1 MNKVTFPLKPQMRG
15 QNVADLQ
22 DALRL
27 LLERGVIFADE
38 QDARREL
45 SALLE
50 RERGQATYGPAT
62 TKLVGRFQEERRL
75 QSTGGVDEATAQAIN
90 ILLKEWGL
98 LDDEPAA
105 DTAYTLVCRVVDD
118 QGEPLAGVRV
128 EAFDQDPKT
137 AHDRLGAPAISDA
150 NGMVRFEFK
159 RSDFSEHPGEL
170 GPDVYFRVER
180 VGDALDYSLP
190 DIRNDKGVIRKF
202 EPRQDP
208 ITIRLEL
215 RGEAGHRV
223 SGRVVSGEVRRED
236 GVPMRGVR
244 VRAAH
249 DIDGRVVR
257 LGEDVTD
264 GEGRYTVRYDVLP
277 EFPRIDLR
285 VSAVG
290 ENGKSLASS
299 EVVRGAK
306 KLEVVD
312 IEVPMVA
319 PSSAQRLDGRVI
331 FEHGLPAE
339 KLKLRLYRRD
349 FGGNATKLGE
359 TTTVTDGRY
368 AFAYDPGGKACSL
381 EVRAVDGA
389 GNEILLSKPVNDL
402 AGEARTKLN
411 LAAPAALQPL
421 EPEYKRLTDDVT
433 PLVGDL
439 KKLAAV
445 KEDAERQDL
454 TVLNRATGWDARLLA
469 CAATAQR
476 LSADGDVGVSGEAL
490 YGLLRAGLPSDK
502 LLLAHVAPEVAER
515 ALKTVR
521 DAGIV
526 ALDDGAVAQF
536 KQQFTTFANK
546 VRLSVAVPGSQ
557 STYAEMLKASGLNDQ
572 DQAKFATA
580 YLTHRGTPSDLW
592 ESARQAGL
600 DDVKVRK
607 LQLQGKVSFLTG
619 GSEKLTARIQQAL
632 DKSDPAQ
639 LAEKDFDRSGPWVD
653 EIHAV
658 AGIPANR
665 RDNLTDGDKKQ
676 LEALIPTAFA
686 ASTVEARR
694 DLWAEDMARKVRM
707 SYPTQVVA
715 RSIERDGTDS
725 FKLGAAR
732 DKTVQLLKN
741 ATSQGFRLGQTPAAS
756 FFKTH
761 AGVRAGLTDAEFTTV
776 EKHVMALQRV
786 YQITPNNEAMP
797 VLWAL
802 GMTSAYD
809 VMAYA
814 ESEFMGLYASKYLE
828 LYKVAPTQAESRLV
842 YRKATQ
848 VSSVTYNLFSI
859 AKKLDSDLPV
869 FGMSAPTQVRESAKN
884 ELIKHFPTMES
895 LFGSMDFCE
904 CEHCRSV
911 LSPAAYLVDLLQFVD
926 AEPEVWGNFL
936 ARWKDNHNGQ
946 DYTAKYK
953 KPYDALIERRPDLP
967 YIPLTCE
974 NTNTALPYIDLVN
987 EILEYY
993 VAHDKLEAAA
1003 AHDTGD
1009 ATTPELLAEP
1019 QNIIREAYDKVR
1031 EARYPLTLPFD
1042 LWIETVRAFC
1052 DYFETPLW
1060 RVLEVLRASDD
1071 LFVPA
1076 QSYDRAAIFLESL
1089 RLSAT
1094 EIDLFTSADPVAK
1107 WYELYGFKNAAEA
1120 TTAATDAVTKQRV
1133 DLNSAKALSRRLG
1146 VTYKELVELVQTAFV
1161 NPKLDRL
1168 VVLYKLGVSISSVRF
1183 CRDAQNKALYDQNQD
1198 LLDPAMPLGQ
1208 RRPKER
1214 AVLTAAGQARFDA
1227 LSQDDWQTINEIE
1240 AFEGRL
1246 DEFGAKFGLT
1256 RAQTSAELQGIPFDQ
1271 VLVLADPDAGCD
1283 FDATILRYAGGQ
1295 AADDIDF
1302 LKLNLFV
1309 RLWRKLGWTIEETD
1323 RALCAFVPANAPFEK
1338 ATLGKRPLLTALIY
1352 LAHLKALGDKL
1363 CVGKQGRVKL
1373 TTLWANIPTTGKNS
1387 LYEQLFLNRAILK
1400 VDDVFDH
1407 PLGQYL
1413 SAAWINAAAQKRQF
1427 EVQLQNVKAADKID
1441 PGPFAGEPKILI
1453 SYDAFAEVQ
1462 HLSVQGVLTD
1472 AEKAALVALSP
1483 NPKLP
1488 GLLDA
1493 AQTKGKEFLLIKGH
1507 LLALQG
1513 AFGLTAEDVRRI
1525 LEDTGKSLDTA
1536 ALSLDHVSLLYRYGL
1551 LAKGLKISVRELIAL
1566 RQLSG
1571 LDPFKTLH
1579 PDPLTKLE
1587 EDYAFSH
1594 TLHFVEVAEK
1604 VKDTTF
1610 KVEDLEYLLRHRFDE
1625 TGKYRPNREGTLA
1638 LLKTLSDGIR
1648 AIRSDNAVPVDP
1660 GAMGEDVLR
1669 QKLGLVLPPDVVER
1683 FLAMMN
1689 GTAEFT
1695 ATKSPVALANQLH
1708 VEGFSDESAFRELVY
1723 NGARQEQKLTYRGVL
1738 LDPAEKAA
1746 LLARLPKPV
1755 PPNPHVPSAVLSDL
1769 LHDVEKQARTFFEK
1783 HLQKQAANVQPVTG
1797 FLDAADFPLLFAPV
1811 PAGLTEAQQQ
1821 DRLRQQRTRIAN
1833 AFLPFLQ
1840 ERLIRQFV
1848 VQALTAYTAADPVLA
1863 ESLLTDV
1870 RLLGLVPSGGGAT
1883 QSLLTALSAS
1893 SDRGLSVDFFASTDG
1908 TGAALGSL
1916 VFPDADTGLK
1926 DKNNNLI
1933 RPVAARS
1940 ATFDGYLEVR
1950 AAGAYRFFVVLD
1962 KRNAAVDVRFEHLP
1976 GGLLWSGVAA
1986 ADGAVLGDKPNEYI
2000 ELKPGLPYRFTVK
2013 LRNLGGGDA
2022 RILVQGEAIPK
2033 DSLSQLA
2040 LYPISALSGAERAVS
2055 LLTKGLALA
2064 QGFGLNERELR
2075 YLLTHAGDFGN
2086 LDLKKLP
2093 TMVRDDSPAGVTA
2106 LFGQFL
2112 RLLEYVRVRSAIA
2125 EGTDDLIGVFETNR
2139 TGDIDKVYSAIAK
2152 LTRRDDATVKA
2163 AARALVSVPAFAS
2176 DAPLRRLWDA
2186 LEVIERFGVP
2196 VASVAGWT
2204 RIVGAGASAEQRFAV
2219 ARDLK
2224 EAIKAR
2230 FEPEAWQRLAQPIFD
2245 KLRQRQRDALVNH
2258 VMHQRGF
2265 ARVEQLYEY
2274 FLIDPGME
2282 PVVQTSRI
2290 RLAIG
2295 TVQLFIQRCLL
2306 NLETHVP
2313 PAALINAKQWEWIKR
2328 YRVWEANRKIFLFP
2342 ENWLEPEFRDDKTHL
2357 FTELEGS
2364 LLQGDV
2370 SNDLVE
2376 DAFLTYLIKLEELAR
2391 LDIVAMHLEDK
2402 ADPAQNTLHVI
2413 GRTYGEPHKYFYR
2426 RYAHQMWTPWE
2437 PVTADIEGD
2446 HLAPVVWRD
2455 RLYLFWVTFLEKP
2468 KQTGGQARKIKPGK
2482 SVKVA
2487 AAESEL
2493 EAHLHWSEYLQGE
2506 WTTRESGGLTPP
2518 DSQKL
2523 KAISVDPRKVFI
2535 HVSKEP
2541 YQNGEER
2548 GVYVHLGWPFNQA
2561 FCLAGRNSI
2570 PEKAK
2575 FSGAPANP
2583 YSASTVNA
2591 TQYTGSGRFKVTFN
2605 SKITTGQSGSSP
2617 SPETPSILDQ
2627 DGGSY
2632 TILPCDNNI
2641 TLGPPDVASIAASD
2655 PAAVKAAIESG
2666 LAEIAS
2672 LMKPLFYQDN
2682 RHTLF
2687 VEPNFTERTIE
2698 EWQEWV
2704 TRTPQPEPSW
2714 IGPDWWKE
2722 IPVKPEV
2729 PWKWPLPTPGD
2740 PPWFDPIDP
2749 VSLVK
2754 VQPGQDWLVNPAT
2767 ALLFDGELVGPGG
2780 RLDVTILPANG
2791 VGAAVAVGGSTVDI
2805 HPGSS
2810 IGSGATSVVLGSGTV
2825 EKAGLKRVQGG
2836 LNVIG
2841 GAGLNSTLAHNV
2853 DALARSGF
2861 AANTMGLGASPI
2873 GR

>member
-1 MNKVTFPLKPQMRG
+1 MNNVTFPLKPQMKG
-15 QNVADLQ
+15 PEVANLQ
-22 DALRL
+22 DALQQL
-27 LLERGVIFADE
+27 LVRSAVLRDNEG
-38 QDARREL
+38 ARREL
-45 SALLE
+45 ANALKGE
-50 RERGQATYGPAT
+50 REAQTFGDATR
-62 TKLVGRFQEERRL
+62 KLVGVFQKERRIAGD
-75 QSTGGVDEATAQAIN
+75 GGVVDSATAAALN
-90 ILLKEWGL
+90 GLLQEWGL
-98 LDDEPAA
+98 LDPSKES
-105 DTAYTLVCRVVDD
+105 TN
-118 QGEPLAGVRV
+118 Q
-128 EAFDQDPKT
+128 
-137 AHDRLGAPAISDA
+137 
-150 NGMVRFEFK
+150 
-159 RSDFSEHPGEL
+159 
-170 GPDVYFRVER
+170 
-180 VGDALDYSLP
+180 
-190 DIRNDKGVIRKF
+190 
-202 EPRQDP
+202 
-208 ITIRLEL
+208 
-215 RGEAGHRV
+215 
-223 SGRVVSGEVRRED
+223 VVSGEVRRED
-236 GVPMRGVR
+236 GMPVRAVR

-249 DIDGRVVR
+249 DMDGHSVR
-257 LGEDVTD
+257 LGEDTTD
-264 GEGRYTVRYDVLP
+264 NDGRYTIRYDLLP
-277 EFPRIDLR
+277 ELRRIDLR
-285 VSAVG
+285 VAAVG
-290 ENGKSLASS
+290 EDGRILASS
-299 EVVRGAK
+299 DVVRGAK
-306 KLEVVD
+306 PLEVID
-312 IEVPMVA
+312 LEVPIT
-319 PSSAQRLDGRVI
+319 STTSAQRIEGRVVL
-331 FEHGLPAE
+331 EHGLPAE
-339 KLKLRLYRRD
+339 KLTLRLYRRD
-349 FGGNATKLGE
+349 FGGNATKLDE
-359 TTTVTDGRY
+359 TTTVAGGRY
-368 AFAYDPGGKACSL
+368 SFSYDSVGKALSL

-389 GNEILLSKPVNDL
+389 GKEIPLSKSVNDL
-402 AGEARTKLN
+402 PGEARAALN

-421 EPEYKRLTDDVT
+421 AAEYKRLTDDVM

-439 KKLAAV
+439 KKLAVA
-445 KEDAERQDL
+445 KENADQQDL
-454 TVLNRATGWDARLLA
+454 TVLNRASGWDARLLA
-469 CAATAQR
+469 CASTAQR
-476 LSADGDVGVSGEAL
+476 LSADGDVGLSGEAL

-502 LLLAHVAPEVAER
+502 LLLAHVAPDVAER

-526 ALDDGAVAQF
+526 ALDDQAVKQF
-536 KQQFTTFANK
+536 KQQFATFANK
-546 VRLSVAVPGSQ
+546 VRLSVAVPGSR

-572 DQAKFATA
+572 EQAKFATA
-580 YLTHRGTPSDLW
+580 YLGHRGAPADLW
-592 ESARQAGL
+592 DSARKAGL
-600 DDVKVRK
+600 DDVQVGK

-619 GSEKLTARIQQAL
+619 SSEKLTARIQQAL
-632 DKSDPAQ
+632 DKSSPAQ
-639 LAEKDFDRSGPWVD
+639 LAEKDFDRADSWVD
-653 EIHAV
+653 EIHAA

-665 RDNLTDGDKKQ
+665 RNNLTDADKKQ
-676 LEALIPTAFA
+676 LEALIPTAFGGA
-686 ASTVEARR
+686 TVEARR
-694 DLWAEDMARKVRM
+694 DLWAANMARKVRL

-715 RSIERDGTDS
+715 RSIERDVTDA
-725 FKLGAAR
+725 FKFGAAR

-741 ATSQGFRLGQTPAAS
+741 AASQGFRLGQTPAAP

-761 AGVRAGLTDAEFTTV
+761 FGARAGLTDAEFTTV
-776 EKHVMALQRV
+776 EKHVTALQRV
-786 YQITPNNEAMP
+786 YQITPSNEAMP

-814 ESEFMGLYASKYLE
+814 ESEFVELYAAKYLE
-828 LYKVAPTQAESRLV
+828 LYMVAPTQAESRLV

-859 AKKLDSDLPV
+859 AKKLDTELPV
-869 FGMSAPTQVRESAKN
+869 FGMSAPTLVRESAKN

-936 ARWKDNHNGQ
+936 ARWKDNHGGQ

-1031 EARYPLTLPFD
+1031 DARYPLTLPFD

-1052 DYFETPLW
+1052 DYFEAPLW
-1060 RVLEVLRASDD
+1060 RVLEALRASDD

-1076 QSYDRAAIFLESL
+1076 QVYDRAAIFLESL
-1089 RLSAT
+1089 RLSPT
-1094 EIDLFTSADPVAK
+1094 EIDLFTNPDPLAK

-1120 TTAATDAVTKQRV
+1120 TTEATDPDTKLRV

-1146 VTYKELVELVQTAFV
+1146 VTYKQLVELVETAFV
-1161 NPKLDRL
+1161 NPKLDQL

-1183 CRDAQNKALYDQNQD
+1183 CRNAQNKALYDQNQD
-1198 LLDPAMPLGQ
+1198 LLDPGLPLGQ
-1208 RRPKER
+1208 RLPKER
-1214 AVLTAAGQARFDA
+1214 AALSAADQTRFDA
-1227 LSQDDWQTINEIE
+1227 LSTDDWQTINEIE

-1246 DEFGAKFGLT
+1246 DEFSKRFGLPF
-1256 RAQTSAELQGIPFDQ
+1256 AQINVELQGIPFDLI
-1271 VLVLADPDAGCD
+1271 LVLADPDAGCD
-1283 FDATILRYAGGQ
+1283 FDSTILRYAGGQ
-1295 AADDIDF
+1295 AADDIAF

-1323 RALCAFVPANAPFEK
+1323 RALRAFVPANAPFEK
-1338 ATLGKRPLLTALIY
+1338 ATLGKRPLLTALLY
-1352 LAHLKALGDKL
+1352 LAHLKALDDKIP
-1363 CVGKQGRVKL
+1363 VGKQSPVKL
-1373 TTLWANIPTTGKNS
+1373 STLWANIPTTGKKS
-1387 LYEQLFLNRAILK
+1387 LYEQLFLNRAVLK
-1400 VDDVFDH
+1400 TDGVFEH

-1413 SAAWINAAAQKRQF
+1413 SAAWIAAAAQKRKF
-1427 EVQLQNVKAADKID
+1427 EVQLENVKAADKID
-1441 PGPFAGEPKILI
+1441 PAPFAGEPRIEI
-1453 SYDAFAEVQ
+1453 SYDALEEVQ
-1462 HLSVQGVLTD
+1462 RLSFQGVLTD

-1483 NPKLP
+1483 NPNLP
-1488 GLLDA
+1488 GLLAA
-1493 AQTKGKEFLLIKGH
+1493 AQTKGKEFSLIKGH

-1513 AFGLTAEDVRRI
+1513 ALGLTAEDVRRI
-1525 LEDTGKSLDTA
+1525 LEDAGRSLDTA
-1536 ALSLDHVSLLYRYGL
+1536 ALSLDLVSLLYRYGL
-1551 LAKGLKISVRELIAL
+1551 LAKGLKLSVRELIAL

-1587 EDYAFSH
+1587 EDYPFSH
-1594 TLHFVEVAEK
+1594 TLRFVEVAEK
-1604 VKDTTF
+1604 VKDTVF

-1625 TGKYRPNREGTLA
+1625 TGKYRPNREGTFG

-1648 AIRSDNAVPVDP
+1648 AIRSDNAIPVDP

-1695 ATKSPVALANQLH
+1695 ATKSPVALANKLT
-1708 VEGFSDESAFRELVY
+1708 VEGFSDEPAFREVVY

-1738 LDPAEKAA
+1738 LDPVEKAA
-1746 LLARLPKPV
+1746 LLARVPKPV

-1769 LHDVEKQARTFFEK
+1769 LDDVEKQARAFFEK
-1783 HLQKQAANVQPVTG
+1783 HLQKQAANVQPATG
-1797 FLDAADFPLLFAPV
+1797 FLAAADFPLLFAP
-1811 PAGLTEAQQQ
+1811 PAAGLTEAQQQ
-1821 DRLRQQRTRIAN
+1821 DRLRQQRTRLAN

-1848 VQALTAYTAADPVLA
+1848 VQTLTAYTAADPVLA

-1916 VFPDADTGLK
+1916 VFSDADTGLK

-1940 ATFDGYLEVR
+1940 ATFDGYLEVP
-1950 AAGAYRFFVVLD
+1950 AAGAYRFFVALD
-1962 KRNAAVDVRFEHLP
+1962 KQNATVEVRFEHLP
-1976 GGLLWSGVAA
+1976 GGLFWSGVAA
-1986 ADGAVLGDKPNEYI
+1986 ADGAVLGDKPNEYV
-2000 ELKPGLPYRFTVK
+2000 ELKPGIPYRFTVK
-2013 LRNLGGGDA
+2013 LRNLGAGDA
-2022 RILVQGEAIPK
+2022 RILVQGETRPK
-2033 DSLSQLA
+2033 DSLSQLT
-2040 LYPISALSGAERAVS
+2040 LYPITALSGAERAVIS
-2055 LLTKGLALA
+2055 LTKSLAIA
-2064 QGFGLNERELR
+2064 QGLGLNERELR

-2093 TMVRDDSPAGVTA
+2093 TGIGDDSPMGATV
-2106 LFGQFL
+2106 LFGQLL
-2112 RLLEYVRVRSAIA
+2112 RLLEYVRVRSALA
-2125 EGTDDLIGVFETNR
+2125 GGTDDLIDVFETNQA
-2139 TGDIDKVYSAIAK
+2139 GDIDKVYSAIAK
-2152 LTRRDDATVKA
+2152 LARRDDATVKA
-2163 AARALVSVPAFAS
+2163 AARVLVSAPAFAS

-2186 LEVIERFGVP
+2186 LAVIERFGVP

-2204 RIVGAGASAEQRFAV
+2204 RIVGAGATPEQRYAV

-2265 ARVEQLYEY
+2265 ARMEQLYEY

-2295 TVQLFIQRCLL
+2295 SVQLFIQRCLL
-2306 NLETHVP
+2306 NLEANVP
-2313 PAALINAKQWEWIKR
+2313 PAALISANQWEWMKR

-2357 FTELEGS
+2357 FTELEGA

-2376 DAFLTYLIKLEELAR
+2376 DAFLTYLRKLEELAR
-2391 LDIVAMHLEDK
+2391 LDIVAMHIEDN

-2413 GRTYGEPHKYFYR
+2413 GRTHGEPHKYFYR

-2437 PVTADIEGD
+2437 PVTAEIEGD

-2468 KQTGGQARKIKPGK
+2468 KQTGGRARNITPGD
-2482 SVKVA
+2482 SVSVA

-2493 EAHLHWSEYLQGE
+2493 EAHLHWSEYIQGE
-2506 WTTRESGGLTPP
+2506 WTGRESSALTPVG
-2518 DSQKL
+2518 DQVLSTDKTF
-2523 KAISVDPRKVFI
+2523 KVDLGFLGTFEIPILPRMVAI

-2541 YQNGEER
+2541 YDKETGEER
-2548 GVYVHLGWPFNQA
+2548 GVYIHLGWPFAQS
-2561 FCLAGRNSI
+2561 FYLAGRNSI
-2570 PEKAK
+2570 PEKAT
-2575 FSGAPANP
+2575 FSSAPANP
-2583 YSASTVNA
+2583 YNASTVNA
-2591 TQYTGSGRFKVTFN
+2591 TQYAGSGRFKVTFN
-2605 SKITTGQSGSSP
+2605 SRITTGQSGSTP
-2617 SPETPSILDQ
+2617 SPETPSLLDQ
-2627 DGGSY
+2627 NGGSY
-2632 TILPCDNNI
+2632 TILPCNNDI

-2655 PAAVKAAIESG
+2655 PVAVKAAIESG

-2687 VEPNFTERTIE
+2687 IEPNVTERTIE

-2704 TRTPQPEPSW
+2704 TRTPQPEPGW
-2714 IGPDWWKE
+2714 IDPDWWKE
-2722 IPVKPEV
+2722 IPIQPEI
-2729 PWKWPLPTPGD
+2729 PWKWPRRDPGD

-2749 VSLVK
+2749 ASLVK
-2754 VQPGQDWLVNPAT
+2754 VKPGEDWLLNPAT
-2767 ALLFDGELVGPGG
+2767 GLLFDGELVGPGG
-2780 RLDVTILPANG
+2780 RLDATILPTAD
-2791 VGAAVAVGGSTVDI
+2791 VGAAVALGGSTVDV

-2810 IGSGATSVVLGSGTV
+2810 IGSGATSVLLGTGGV
-2825 EKAGLKRVQGG
+2825 ERAGLKRVQGG

-2841 GAGLNSTLAHNV
+2841 GAGLNSTLVQNI

-2861 AANTMGLGASPI
+2861 AANAMGPSAGPLG
-2873 GR
+2873 R

>member
-1 MNKVTFPLKPQMRG
+1 MTNIIFPLKPQMRG
-15 QNVADLQ
+15 PEVADLQ
-22 DALRL
+22 DALRQ
-27 LLERGVIFADE
+27 LLERSAILGDDE
-38 QDARREL
+38 GARREL
-45 SALLE
+45 AAALKRE
-50 RERGQATYGPAT
+50 REGETFGDATR
-62 TKLVGRFQEERRL
+62 KLVGIFQKARRIEV
-75 QSTGGVDEATAQAIN
+75 SGAIDAATADALN
-90 ILLKEWGL
+90 ALLREWGL
-98 LDDEPAA
+98 LDQP
-105 DTAYTLVCRVVDD
+105 
-118 QGEPLAGVRV
+118 
-128 EAFDQDPKT
+128 
-137 AHDRLGAPAISDA
+137 
-150 NGMVRFEFK
+150 NGRTT
-159 RSDFSEHPGEL
+159 
-170 GPDVYFRVER
+170 
-180 VGDALDYSLP
+180 
-190 DIRNDKGVIRKF
+190 
-202 EPRQDP
+202 Q
-208 ITIRLEL
+208 
-215 RGEAGHRV
+215 
-223 SGRVVSGEVRRED
+223 VVSGEVRRED
-236 GVPMRGVR
+236 GVPMRAVR
-244 VRAAH
+244 VRAFH
-249 DIDGRVVR
+249 GIDVGAVR
-257 LGEDVTD
+257 LGEDATD
-264 GEGRYTVRYDVLP
+264 GEGRYTIRYDVLP
-277 EFPRIDLR
+277 ELRRIDLH
-285 VSAVG
+285 VSVIG
-290 ENGKSLASS
+290 EAGKVLASS
-299 EVVRGAK
+299 NVVRGAK
-306 KLEVVD
+306 PFEVID
-312 IEVPMVA
+312 LKVPIAA
-319 PSSAQRLDGRVI
+319 PPATQRLEGRVV

-339 KLKLRLYRRD
+339 KLTLRLYRRD
-349 FGGNATKLGE
+349 FGGNATKLSE
-359 TTTVTDGRY
+359 TITVAGGRY
-368 AFAYDPGGKACSL
+368 AFAYESGGKALSL
-381 EVRAVDGA
+381 EVHAVDGA
-389 GNEILLSKPVNDL
+389 GKETPLSKPVNDL
-402 AGEARTKLN
+402 PGDVRPALN
-411 LAAPAALQPL
+411 LVAPAALQPL
-421 EPEYKRLTDDVT
+421 APEYKRLTDDVS
-433 PLVGDL
+433 PLVGEL
-439 KKLAAV
+439 KKLADA
-445 KEDAERQDL
+445 KENAERQDL

-476 LSADGDVGVSGEAL
+476 LGSDGDVGLSGEAL

-502 LLLAHVAPEVAER
+502 LLLAHVAPDVAER

-526 ALDDGAVAQF
+526 SLDDQAVTLF
-536 KQQFTTFANK
+536 KQQFTNFANK
-546 VRLSVAVPGSQ
+546 VRLSVAVPGSK
-557 STYAEMLKASGLNDQ
+557 STYAEMLKASGLNDP

-580 YLTHRGTPSDLW
+580 YLDHRGSPADLW
-592 ESARQAGL
+592 DSARKAGL
-600 DDVKVRK
+600 DDVQVSK

-619 GSEKLTARIQQAL
+619 GSEKLTARIQPAL

-639 LAEKDFDRSGPWVD
+639 LAEKDFDRAGSWVD
-653 EIHAV
+653 EIHAA

-665 RDNLTDGDKKQ
+665 RDNLTDADKKQ
-676 LEALIPTAFA
+676 LEALIPPAFGGA
-686 ASTVEARR
+686 TVEARR
-694 DLWAEDMARKVRM
+694 NLWAEDMARKVRL

-715 RSIERDGTDS
+715 RSIERDGTDP
-725 FKLGAAR
+725 FRLGAAR

-741 ATSQGFRLGQTPAAS
+741 AASQGFRLGQTPATS
-756 FFKTH
+756 FLKTH
-761 AGVRAGLTDAEFTTV
+761 AGARAGLTDAEFTTV
-776 EKHVMALQRV
+776 EKQVTALQRV

-814 ESEFMGLYASKYLE
+814 ESEFMALYAAKYLE
-828 LYKVAPTQAESRLV
+828 LYKVAPTQADSRLV

-859 AKKLDSDLPV
+859 AKKLDSELPV

-936 ARWKDNHNGQ
+936 ARWKDNHGGQ

-953 KPYDALIERRPDLP
+953 KPYDVLIERRPDLP

-1031 EARYPLTLPFD
+1031 DARYPLTLPFD
-1042 LWIETVRAFC
+1042 LWVETVRAFC
-1052 DYFETPLW
+1052 DYFEAPLW
-1060 RVLEVLRASDD
+1060 RVLEALRASDD

-1076 QSYDRAAIFLESL
+1076 QVYDRAAIFLESL
-1089 RLSAT
+1089 RLSPT
-1094 EIDLFTSADPVAK
+1094 EIDLFTNPDPLAK
-1107 WYELYGFKNAAEA
+1107 WYELYGYKNAAEA
-1120 TTAATDAVTKQRV
+1120 MTEATDAITKQRV
-1133 DLNSAKALSRRLG
+1133 DLNSAKALSRKLG
-1146 VTYKELVELVQTAFV
+1146 VTYKQLVELVQMAFV
-1161 NPKLDRL
+1161 NPKLDQL

-1183 CRDAQNKALYDQNQD
+1183 CRDAQNKALYDQSQD
-1198 LLDPAMPLGQ
+1198 LLDPALPLGQ
-1208 RRPKER
+1208 RIPKER
-1214 AVLTAAGQARFDA
+1214 GALPAADQARFDA

-1246 DEFGAKFGLT
+1246 DEFSKKFGLPL
-1256 RAQTSAELQGIPFDQ
+1256 AQINAELQGIPFDQ

-1283 FDATILRYAGGQ
+1283 FDSTILRYADGQ
-1295 AADDIDF
+1295 AADDIVF

-1309 RLWRKLGWTIEETD
+1309 RLWRKLEWTIEETD
-1323 RALCAFVPANAPFEK
+1323 RALRAFVPANAPFEK

-1352 LAHLKALGDKL
+1352 LAHLKELDDQIR
-1363 CVGKQGRVKL
+1363 VGKQSRVKL
-1373 TTLWANIPTTGKNS
+1373 TTLWANLPTTGKKS
-1387 LYEQLFLNRAILK
+1387 LYEQLFLNRAVLK
-1400 VDDVFDH
+1400 TDDVFNH

-1413 SAAWINAAAQKRQF
+1413 SAAWIAAAAQKRWF
-1427 EVQLQNVKAADKID
+1427 EVQLENVKAADKID
-1441 PGPFAGEPKILI
+1441 PAPFAGELRIKIA
-1453 SYDAFAEVQ
+1453 YDGLEEIQ
-1462 HLSVQGVLTD
+1462 RLSFQGVLTD

-1483 NPKLP
+1483 NPNLP

-1493 AQTKGKEFLLIKGH
+1493 VQGKGKEFSLVKGH

-1513 AFGLTAEDVRRI
+1513 ALGLTADDVRRI
-1525 LEDTGKSLDTA
+1525 LEDAGKLLDTA
-1536 ALSLDHVSLLYRYGL
+1536 VLSLDHVSLLHRYGL
-1551 LAKGLKISVRELIAL
+1551 LAKGLKLSVRELISL
-1566 RQLSG
+1566 KQLSG

-1587 EDYAFSH
+1587 EDHPFSQ
-1594 TLHFVEVAEK
+1594 TLRFVEVAEK
-1604 VKDTTF
+1604 VKDTAF

-1648 AIRSDNAVPVDP
+1648 AIRSDNAIPVDP

-1695 ATKSPVALANQLH
+1695 ATKSPVALANQLK
-1708 VEGFSDESAFRELVY
+1708 VEEFSDESAFREIVY
-1723 NGARQEQKLTYRGVL
+1723 SGARQEQKLTYRGVL

-1755 PPNPHVPSAVLSDL
+1755 PPNLHVPSAVLSDL
-1769 LHDVEKQARTFFEK
+1769 LDDVEKQARAFFEK
-1783 HLQKQAANVQPVTG
+1783 HLQKQTANVQPATG
-1797 FLDAADFPLLFAPV
+1797 FLDAADFPLLFTPA

-1821 DRLRQQRTRIAN
+1821 DRLRQQRTRLAN

-1848 VQALTAYTAADPVLA
+1848 LQTLTAYTAADPVLA

-1908 TGAALGSL
+1908 TGASLGSL

-1933 RPVAARS
+1933 RPVEARS
-1940 ATFDGYLEVR
+1940 ATFDGYLEVP
-1950 AAGAYRFFVVLD
+1950 AAGAYRFFVALD
-1962 KRNAAVDVRFEHLP
+1962 KQNAAVEVRFEHLP
-1976 GGLLWSGVAA
+1976 GGLFWSGAA
-1986 ADGAVLGDKPNEYI
+1986 AVDGAVLGDKPKEYI
-2000 ELKPGLPYRFTVK
+2000 ELKPGFPYRFTVK
-2013 LRNLGGGDA
+2013 LRNLGAGDA
-2022 RILVQGEAIPK
+2022 RILVQGEVSPK

-2040 LYPISALSGAERAVS
+2040 LYPITSLNSAERAAS
-2055 LLTKGLALA
+2055 LLTKGMALA

-2075 YLLTHAGDFGN
+2075 YLLTHAGDFGD

-2093 TMVRDDSPAGVTA
+2093 TVVGDDSPAGATA

-2112 RLLEYVRVRSAIA
+2112 RLLEYVRIRAA
-2125 EGTDDLIGVFETNR
+2125 FAGGTDDLIGVFETNQ

-2152 LTRRDDATVKA
+2152 LARRDDATVKA
-2163 AARALVSVPAFAS
+2163 AARALVSAPAFAS
-2176 DAPLRRLWDA
+2176 DAPLRLLWDA
-2186 LEVIERFGVP
+2186 LEVVERFGVP

-2204 RIVGAGASAEQRFAV
+2204 RIVGAGATQEQRFAV

-2224 EAIKAR
+2224 EASKAR

-2258 VMHQRGF
+2258 VMQQRGF
-2265 ARVEQLYEY
+2265 ARLEQLYEY

-2295 TVQLFIQRCLL
+2295 SVQLFIQRCLL
-2306 NLETHVP
+2306 NLEVDVP
-2313 PAALINAKQWEWIKR
+2313 PAALINAKQWEWMKR

-2357 FTELEGS
+2357 FIELEGA

-2370 SNDLVE
+2370 SSDLVE
-2376 DAFLTYLIKLEELAR
+2376 DAFLTYLRKLEGLAR

-2413 GRTYGEPHKYFYR
+2413 GRTHGEPHKYFYR

-2437 PVTADIEGD
+2437 PVTAEIEGD

-2455 RLYLFWVTFLEKP
+2455 RLYLFWVTFIEKP
-2468 KQTGGQARKIKPGK
+2468 KQTGGEARTIEPGK
-2482 SVKVA
+2482 SVSVA
-2487 AAESEL
+2487 AAESEF
-2493 EAHLHWSEYLQGE
+2493 EAHLHWSEYIRGE
-2506 WTTRESGGLTPP
+2506 WTDRESSALDPGSDQVLRA
-2518 DSQKL
+2518 DSRL
-2523 KAISVDPRKVFI
+2523 KVELGFLGTFSIPIVPRMVGI

-2541 YQNGEER
+2541 YENGEER
-2548 GVYVHLGWPFNQA
+2548 GVYIHLGAPFNQS
-2561 FCLAGRNSI
+2561 FYLAGRNSI
-2570 PEKAK
+2570 PEKAA

-2583 YSASTVNA
+2583 YSANRVNA
-2591 TQYTGSGRFKVTFN
+2591 TQYAGSGRFKVTFN
-2605 SKITTGQSGSSP
+2605 GRITTGQSGSTP
-2617 SPETPSILDQ
+2617 TPETPDILDQ
-2627 DGGSY
+2627 NGGSY
-2632 TILPCDNNI
+2632 TILPCNNNI
-2641 TLGPPDVASIAASD
+2641 TLGAPVASIVASD

-2687 VEPNFTERTIE
+2687 IEPNVTERTIE

-2704 TRTPQPEPSW
+2704 TRTPQPEPGW
-2714 IGPDWWKE
+2714 IDSDWWKE
-2722 IPVKPEV
+2722 IPIKPEI

-2740 PPWFDPIDP
+2740 PPWLDHIDP
-2749 VSLVK
+2749 ASLVK
-2754 VQPGQDWLVNPAT
+2754 VKPGEDWLVNPAT
-2767 ALLFDGELVGPGG
+2767 GLLFDGELVGPGG
-2780 RLDVTILPANG
+2780 RLDATILSSDE
-2791 VGAAVAVGGSTVDI
+2791 VGAAVAVGGSTVDV
-2805 HPGSS
+2805 HPGSGL
-2810 IGSGATSVVLGSGTV
+2810 GSGATSIVIATGSV
-2825 EKAGLKRVQGG
+2825 EKVGLKRVQGG

-2841 GAGLNSTLAHNV
+2841 GAGLNSILAQNV

-2861 AANTMGLGASPI
+2861 AANIKGLSAGPI

>member
-1 MNKVTFPLKPQMRG
+1 MNNVTFPLKPQMKG
-15 QNVADLQ
+15 PEVADLQ
-22 DALRL
+22 EALRRL
-27 LLERGVIFADE
+27 LDRKELLPNDEGSRHELAIALQKERNTQSYG
-38 QDARREL
+38 DATR
-45 SALLE
+45 
-50 RERGQATYGPAT
+50 
-62 TKLVGRFQEERRL
+62 KLVGLFQRERQL
-75 QSTGGVDEATAQAIN
+75 AETSGAVDSQTAESLNSTLRD
-90 ILLKEWGL
+90 WG
-98 LDDEPAA
+98 DMVID
-105 DTAYTLVCRVVDD
+105 
-118 QGEPLAGVRV
+118 PLA
-128 EAFDQDPKT
+128 
-137 AHDRLGAPAISDA
+137 H
-150 NGMVRFEFK
+150 
-159 RSDFSEHPGEL
+159 
-170 GPDVYFRVER
+170 
-180 VGDALDYSLP
+180 
-190 DIRNDKGVIRKF
+190 
-202 EPRQDP
+202 
-208 ITIRLEL
+208 
-215 RGEAGHRV
+215 
-223 SGRVVSGEVRRED
+223 VVSGQVLRED
-236 GVPMRGVR
+236 GAAMPSVR
-244 VRAAH
+244 VRSYSGKDRAY
-249 DIDGRVVR
+249 I
-257 LGEDVTD
+257 LGDDVTD
-264 GEGRYTVRYDVLP
+264 SEGRYSIGFKYLSDPGIPDSRLDLSVVALGADDTV
-277 EFPRIDLR
+277 
-285 VSAVG
+285 
-290 ENGKSLASS
+290 LAASN
-299 EVVRGAK
+299 VIQGAK
-306 KLEVVD
+306 KLTTID
-312 IEVPMVA
+312 LKLPTTVPVA
-319 PSSAQRLDGRVI
+319 AQRLEGRVV

-339 KLKLRLYRRD
+339 SLTLRLYRRD
-349 FGGNATKLGE
+349 FGGSAVKVGQTATVAG
-359 TTTVTDGRY
+359 GRY
-368 AFAYDPGGKACSL
+368 AFAYDSGGKALSL
-381 EVRAVDGA
+381 EVRAVDGN
-389 GNEILLSKPVNDL
+389 GNEVPLSNPVNDL
-402 AGEARTKLN
+402 SGDARPALN

-421 EPEYKRLTDDVT
+421 APEYKRITDDVK

-439 KKLAAV
+439 KKLAVAQENA
-445 KEDAERQDL
+445 KQQDL

-476 LSADGDVGVSGEAL
+476 LRADADVGLPDEAL

-502 LLLAHVAPEVAER
+502 MLLAHVSPDVAER
-515 ALKTVR
+515 ALKTVHE
-521 DAGIV
+521 AGIV
-526 ALDDGAVAQF
+526 ALDDQAVAQF

-546 VRLSVAVPGSQ
+546 VRLSIAVPGSR

-580 YLTHRGTPSDLW
+580 YLSNRGSPADLW
-592 ESARQAGL
+592 QSARQAGL
-600 DDVKVRK
+600 DDVQVGK

-619 GSEKLTARIQQAL
+619 SSEKLTARIQQAL
-632 DKSDPAQ
+632 NKSDPAQ
-639 LAEKDFDRSGPWVD
+639 LAEKDFDRAGSWVD

-665 RDNLTDGDKKQ
+665 RDNLTDADKKQ
-676 LEALIPTAFA
+676 LEALIPLAFGGT
-686 ASTVEARR
+686 TVEARR
-694 DLWAEDMARKVRM
+694 NLWAEDMARKVRL

-715 RSIERDGTDS
+715 RSIERDAADS

-741 ATSQGFRLGQTPAAS
+741 AASQGFRLGQTPAAS

-761 AGVRAGLTDAEFTTV
+761 AGARAGLTDAEFTTV
-776 EKHVMALQRV
+776 EKHVTALQRV
-786 YQITPNNEAMP
+786 YQITPSNEAMP

-814 ESEFMGLYASKYLE
+814 ESEFMELYASKYLD

-859 AKKLDSDLPV
+859 AKKLDSELPV

-936 ARWKDNHNGQ
+936 ARWKDNHGGQ

-953 KPYDALIERRPDLP
+953 KPYDALIDRRPDLP

-993 VAHDKLEAAA
+993 VAHDKLEAAT

-1031 EARYPLTLPFD
+1031 DARYPLTLPFD

-1052 DYFETPLW
+1052 DYFEAPLS

-1076 QSYDRAAIFLESL
+1076 QVYARAAVFLESL
-1089 RLSAT
+1089 QLSPN
-1094 EIDLFTSADPVAK
+1094 EIDLFTNPDPLAK
-1107 WYELYGFKNAAEA
+1107 WYELYGFKNEADA
-1120 TTAATDAVTKQRV
+1120 TTAATDAVTKQRI

-1146 VTYKELVELVQTAFV
+1146 VTYKQLVELVQTSFV
-1161 NPKLDRL
+1161 NPKLDQL

-1198 LLDPAMPLGQ
+1198 LLDPTLPLGQ
-1208 RRPKER
+1208 RLPKER
-1214 AVLTAAGQARFDA
+1214 AALSVADQARFDA

-1246 DEFGAKFGLT
+1246 DEFSKKFGLPL
-1256 RAQTSAELQGIPFDQ
+1256 AQINAELQAIPFDQ
-1271 VLVLADPDAGCD
+1271 VLVLTDPNAGCD

-1295 AADDIDF
+1295 AADDIAF

-1323 RALCAFVPANAPFEK
+1323 RALPAFVPANAPFEK

-1352 LAHLKALGDKL
+1352 LAHLKALDDKIR
-1363 CVGKQGRVKL
+1363 VGKQSRVKL
-1373 TTLWANIPTTGKNS
+1373 TTLWANLPTTGKKS
-1387 LYEQLFLNRAILK
+1387 LYEQLFLNRAVLK
-1400 VDDVFDH
+1400 TDDVFDH

-1413 SAAWINAAAQKRQF
+1413 SAAWIAAAAQKRKF
-1427 EVQLQNVKAADKID
+1427 EVQLENVKAAEKID
-1441 PGPFAGEPKILI
+1441 PAPFAGEPSIQI
-1453 SYDAFAEVQ
+1453 SYDALEEVQ
-1462 HLSVQGVLTD
+1462 HLSFQGVFTD

-1483 NPKLP
+1483 NPNLP
-1488 GLLDA
+1488 ELLDA
-1493 AQTKGKEFLLIKGH
+1493 AQTKGKEFFLIKGH

-1513 AFGLTAEDVRRI
+1513 ALGLTADDVRRI
-1525 LEDTGKSLDTA
+1525 LEEASKSLDTA
-1536 ALSLDHVSLLYRYGL
+1536 VLSLDHVSLLYRYGL
-1551 LAKGLKISVRELIAL
+1551 LAKGLKLSVRDLIAL
-1566 RQLSG
+1566 KQLSG
-1571 LDPFKTLH
+1571 LDPFKALH

-1587 EDYAFSH
+1587 EDYPFSQ
-1594 TLHFVEVAEK
+1594 TLRFVEVAEK
-1604 VKDTTF
+1604 VKDTAF

-1625 TGKYRPNREGTLA
+1625 TGKYRPNREGTLS

-1648 AIRSDNAVPVDP
+1648 AIRSDNAIPADP
-1660 GAMGEDVLR
+1660 GAMGDDVLR

-1689 GTAEFT
+1689 STAEFT
-1695 ATKSPVALANQLH
+1695 ATKSPVALANQLK
-1708 VEGFSDESAFRELVY
+1708 VEGFSDEPAFREVVY

-1769 LHDVEKQARTFFEK
+1769 LDDLDKQARAFFEK
-1783 HLQKQAANVQPVTG
+1783 HLQKQAANVQPATG
-1797 FLDAADFPLLFAPV
+1797 FLDAADFPLLFAPA

-1821 DRLRQQRTRIAN
+1821 DRLRQQRTRLAN

-1848 VQALTAYTAADPVLA
+1848 VQTLIAYTAADPVLA

-1893 SDRGLSVDFFASTDG
+1893 SDRGLNVDFFPSTDG
-1908 TGAALGSL
+1908 TGAALSSL
-1916 VFPDADTGLK
+1916 VFPEADTGLK
-1926 DKNNNLI
+1926 DKNKNLI
-1933 RPVAARS
+1933 RPAAARS
-1940 ATFDGYLEVR
+1940 AIFDGYLEVP
-1950 AAGAYRFFVVLD
+1950 AAGAYRFFVALD
-1962 KRNAAVDVRFEHLP
+1962 KQNAAVEVRFEHLP
-1976 GGLLWSGVAA
+1976 GGLFWSGAA
-1986 ADGAVLGDKPNEYI
+1986 AMDGAILGDKPNEYI
-2000 ELKPGLPYRFTVK
+2000 ELKPRVPYRFTVK

-2022 RILVQGEAIPK
+2022 RILVQGEASPK

-2040 LYPISALSGAERAVS
+2040 LYPMTALGGAERAVS

-2064 QGFGLNERELR
+2064 QRFGLNERELR

-2093 TMVRDDSPAGVTA
+2093 TVVQDDSPVGATA

-2112 RLLEYVRVRSAIA
+2112 RLLEYVRVRTAIA
-2125 EGTDDLIGVFETNR
+2125 GGTDDLIGVFETNQA
-2139 TGDIDKVYSAIAK
+2139 GDIEKVYSAIAK
-2152 LTRRDDATVKA
+2152 LARRDDDTVKA
-2163 AARALVSVPAFAS
+2163 AARVLVSVPDFAS

-2204 RIVGAGASAEQRFAV
+2204 RIVSAGASPEQRFGI

-2265 ARVEQLYEY
+2265 ARIEQLYEY

-2295 TVQLFIQRCLL
+2295 SVQLFIQRCLL
-2306 NLETHVP
+2306 NLEANVP
-2313 PAALINAKQWEWIKR
+2313 PAALINAKQWEWMKR

-2357 FTELEGS
+2357 FTELEGA

-2376 DAFLTYLIKLEELAR
+2376 DAFLTYLRRLEELAR

-2413 GRTYGEPHKYFYR
+2413 GRTHAEPHKYFYR

-2437 PVTADIEGD
+2437 PITAEIEGD

-2455 RLYLFWVTFLEKP
+2455 RLYIFWVTFMEKAKP
-2468 KQTGGQARKIKPGK
+2468 SNSTLTVNLPATIPAVQTE
-2482 SVKVA
+2482 V
-2487 AAESEL
+2487 
-2493 EAHLHWSEYLQGE
+2493 EAQLHWIEHFQGE
-2506 WTTRESGGLTPP
+2506 WATRESGGFTAP
-2518 DSQKL
+2518 DAQKL
-2523 KAISVDPRKVFI
+2523 KSISVDPRKVFI

-2541 YQNGEER
+2541 YENGEER

-2561 FCLAGRNSI
+2561 FYLAGRNSL
-2570 PEKAK
+2570 PEKAA

-2591 TQYTGSGRFKVTFN
+2591 TQYAGSGRFKVTFN

-2627 DGGSY
+2627 NGGSY

-2641 TLGPPDVASIAASD
+2641 MLGAPDVGSIAASD

-2682 RHTLF
+2682 RHTFF
-2687 VEPNFTERTIE
+2687 VEPNVTERTIE

-2704 TRTPQPEPSW
+2704 TRTPQPEPGW
-2714 IGPDWWKE
+2714 IDPDWWKE
-2722 IPVKPEV
+2722 IPVRPEI
-2729 PWKWPLPTPGD
+2729 PRKWPLPTPSD

-2749 VSLVK
+2749 ASLVK
-2754 VQPGQDWLVNPAT
+2754 VKPGDDWLVNPAT
-2767 ALLFDGELVGPGG
+2767 GLLFDGELVGPGG
-2780 RLDVTILPANG
+2780 RLDATILPATD
-2791 VGAAVAVGGSTVDI
+2791 VGAALAVGGSTVDV

-2810 IGSGATSVVLGSGTV
+2810 IGSGATSVLLGTGSV
-2825 EKAGLKRVQGG
+2825 ENAGLKRVQGG

-2841 GAGLNSTLAHNV
+2841 GAGLNSTLVQNV

-2861 AANTMGLGASPI
+2861 AANALGLGAGPI

>member
-1 MNKVTFPLKPQMRG
+1 MNNVTFPLKPQMKG
-15 QNVADLQ
+15 PEVADLQ
-22 DALRL
+22 DALL
-27 LLERGVIFADE
+27 QLLERSALLGEDE
-38 QDARREL
+38 GARREL
-45 SALLE
+45 AAALKRE
-50 RERGQATYGPAT
+50 REAETFGDATR
-62 TKLVGRFQEERRL
+62 KLVGIFQKMRRIEA
-75 QSTGGVDEATAQAIN
+75 SGAVDAATADALN
-90 ILLKEWGL
+90 TLLREWGL
-98 LDDEPAA
+98 LG
-105 DTAYTLVCRVVDD
+105 
-118 QGEPLAGVRV
+118 Q
-128 EAFDQDPKT
+128 
-137 AHDRLGAPAISDA
+137 A
-150 NGMVRFEFK
+150 NGV
-159 RSDFSEHPGEL
+159 
-170 GPDVYFRVER
+170 
-180 VGDALDYSLP
+180 AT
-190 DIRNDKGVIRKF
+190 
-202 EPRQDP
+202 Q
-208 ITIRLEL
+208 
-215 RGEAGHRV
+215 
-223 SGRVVSGEVRRED
+223 VVSGEVRRED

-244 VRAAH
+244 VRAFH
-249 DIDGRVVR
+249 GIDSHAVR
-257 LGEDVTD
+257 LGEDTTD
-264 GEGRYTVRYDVLP
+264 GEGRYTIRYDVLP
-277 EFPRIDLR
+277 ELRRIDLR
-285 VSAVG
+285 VSVVG
-290 ENGKSLASS
+290 EDGRLLASS
-299 EVVRGAK
+299 DVVRGAK
-306 KLEVVD
+306 RLEVID
-312 IEVPMVA
+312 IKVPIAA
-319 PSSAQRLDGRVI
+319 PSSSQRLEGRVV

-339 KLKLRLYRRD
+339 KLTLRLYRRD
-349 FGGNATKLGE
+349 FGGNATKLSE
-359 TTTVTDGRY
+359 AITVTGGRY
-368 AFAYDPGGKACSL
+368 AFTYDSAGKVLSL

-389 GNEILLSKPVNDL
+389 GKETPLSKPVNDL
-402 AGEARTKLN
+402 PGEARAALN
-411 LAAPAALQPL
+411 LAAPAVLQPL
-421 EPEYKRLTDDVT
+421 VPEYKRLSADVT
-433 PLVGDL
+433 PLVGEL
-439 KKLAAV
+439 RKLADA
-445 KEDAERQDL
+445 KENSERQDL

-476 LSADGDVGVSGEAL
+476 LGSDGDVGLSGEAL
-490 YGLLRAGLPSDK
+490 YGLLRAGLPSHK
-502 LLLAHVAPEVAER
+502 LLLAHVAPDVAER
-515 ALKTVR
+515 ALKRVR

-526 ALDDGAVAQF
+526 ALDDQAVTLF

-546 VRLSVAVPGSQ
+546 VRLSIAVPGSR

-580 YLTHRGTPSDLW
+580 YLDHRGSPADLW
-592 ESARQAGL
+592 VNARKAGL
-600 DDVKVRK
+600 DDVQVGK
-607 LQLQGKVSFLTG
+607 LQLQGKLAFLTG
-619 GSEKLTARIQQAL
+619 SSQKLMARVQPAL
-632 DKSDPAQ
+632 DKSDPVQ
-639 LAEKDFDRSGPWVD
+639 LVDKDFDRAGSWVD
-653 EIHAV
+653 EIHAT

-665 RDNLTDGDKKQ
+665 RDNLTDADKKQ
-676 LEALIPTAFA
+676 LEALIPPAFA
-686 ASTVEARR
+686 GATVEARR
-694 DLWAEDMARKVRM
+694 NLWAEDMARKVRL

-715 RSIERDGTDS
+715 RSIERDGADS
-725 FKLGAAR
+725 FKFGAAR
-732 DKTVQLLKN
+732 DKTVQLLEN
-741 ATSQGFRLGQTPAAS
+741 AASQGFRLGQTPAAS
-756 FFKTH
+756 FFKAH
-761 AGVRAGLTDAEFTTV
+761 AGARAGLTDAEFTTA
-776 EKHVMALQRV
+776 EKHVTALQRV

-809 VMAYA
+809 VMAYS
-814 ESEFMGLYASKYLE
+814 ESEFMALYAAKYLE
-828 LYKVAPTQAESRLV
+828 LYKVTPTQAESRLV

-859 AKKLDSDLPV
+859 AKKLDSELPV
-869 FGMSAPTQVRESAKN
+869 FGMSAPAQVRESAKN

-936 ARWKDNHNGQ
+936 ARWKDKHGGQ

-1009 ATTPELLAEP
+1009 AKTPELLAEP
-1019 QNIIREAYDKVR
+1019 QNIIRDAYDKVR
-1031 EARYPLTLPFD
+1031 NARYPLTLPFD

-1052 DYFETPLW
+1052 DYFEAPLW
-1060 RVLEVLRASDD
+1060 RVLEVLRASDE

-1076 QSYDRAAIFLESL
+1076 QVYDRAAIFLESL
-1089 RLSAT
+1089 RLSPT
-1094 EIDLFTSADPVAK
+1094 EIDLFTNPDPLAK

-1120 TTAATDAVTKQRV
+1120 TTEATDAVTKQRV

-1146 VTYKELVELVQTAFV
+1146 VTYKQIVELVQTAFV
-1161 NPKLDRL
+1161 NPKLDQL
-1168 VVLYKLGVSISSVRF
+1168 VVLYKLGVSIRSVRF
-1183 CRDAQNKALYDQNQD
+1183 CRDVQNKALYDQNQD
-1198 LLDPAMPLGQ
+1198 LLDPASPLGQ
-1208 RRPKER
+1208 RLPKVR
-1214 AVLTAAGQARFDA
+1214 ATLSAADKARFDS
-1227 LSQDDWQTINEIE
+1227 LSQDEWQTINEIE

-1246 DEFGAKFGLT
+1246 DEFSKKFGLSL
-1256 RAQTSAELQGIPFDQ
+1256 AQINAELQGIPFDQ
-1271 VLVLADPDAGCD
+1271 VLVLADPDAGCN
-1283 FDATILRYAGGQ
+1283 FDSTILRYASGQ
-1295 AADDIDF
+1295 AADDIAF
-1302 LKLNLFV
+1302 LKLNLLV

-1352 LAHLKALGDKL
+1352 LAHLKALDDKVR
-1363 CVGKQGRVKL
+1363 VGKHSRVKL
-1373 TTLWANIPTTGKNS
+1373 SALWANIPTTGKKS
-1387 LYEQLFLNRAILK
+1387 LYEQLFLNRAVLK
-1400 VDDVFDH
+1400 TDDVFDH
-1407 PLGQYL
+1407 PFGQYL
-1413 SAAWINAAAQKRQF
+1413 SAAWIAAAAQKRQF
-1427 EVQLQNVKAADKID
+1427 EVQLENVKAVDKLD
-1441 PGPFAGEPKILI
+1441 PAPFAGEPRIQI
-1453 SYDAFAEVQ
+1453 AYDALEEVQ
-1462 HLSVQGVLTD
+1462 HLSFQGVLTD
-1472 AEKAALVALSP
+1472 AEKAALVALLP
-1483 NPKLP
+1483 NPNLP

-1493 AQTKGKEFLLIKGH
+1493 AQTKGKEFSLIKGH
-1507 LLALQG
+1507 FLALQG
-1513 AFGLTAEDVRRI
+1513 ALGLTAEDVRRI
-1525 LEDTGKSLDTA
+1525 LEDAGKSLDTA

-1551 LAKGLKISVRELIAL
+1551 LAKGLKLSVRDLIAL

-1579 PDPLTKLE
+1579 LDPLTKLD
-1587 EDYAFSH
+1587 EDYPFSH
-1594 TLHFVEVAEK
+1594 TLRFVEVTEK
-1604 VKDTTF
+1604 VKDTAF

-1648 AIRSDNAVPVDP
+1648 AIRSDNAIPVDP

-1695 ATKSPVALANQLH
+1695 ATKSPVALANQLK
-1708 VEGFSDESAFRELVY
+1708 VEAFSDEPAFREVVY

-1755 PPNPHVPSAVLSDL
+1755 PPNPHAPSAVLSDL
-1769 LHDVEKQARTFFEK
+1769 LDDVEKQARAFFEK
-1783 HLQKQAANVQPVTG
+1783 HLQKQAANIQPATG
-1797 FLDAADFPLLFAPV
+1797 FLDAADFPLLFAPA
-1811 PAGLTEAQQQ
+1811 PAGLTEDQQQ
-1821 DRLRQQRTRIAN
+1821 DRLRRQRTRLAN

-1848 VQALTAYTAADPVLA
+1848 VQTLIAHTAADPVLA
-1863 ESLLTDV
+1863 ESLLTEV

-1893 SDRGLSVDFFASTDG
+1893 SDRGLSADFFASTDG

-1916 VFPDADTGLK
+1916 VFPEADTGLK
-1926 DKNNNLI
+1926 DKNNNLL
-1933 RPVAARS
+1933 RPVATRS
-1940 ATFDGYLEVR
+1940 ATFDGYLEVP
-1950 AAGAYRFFVVLD
+1950 AAGAYRFFVALD
-1962 KRNAAVDVRFEHLP
+1962 KQNAAVEVRFEHLP
-1976 GGLLWSGVAA
+1976 GGLFWSGAAA

-2000 ELKPGLPYRFTVK
+2000 ELKPGVPYRFTVK
-2013 LRNLGGGDA
+2013 LGNLGGGDA
-2022 RILVQGEAIPK
+2022 RILVHGEASPK
-2033 DSLSQLA
+2033 DSLSQFA
-2040 LYPISALSGAERAVS
+2040 LYPITALSGAERAVC
-2055 LLTKGLALA
+2055 LLTKCLALA

-2086 LDLKKLP
+2086 VDLKKLP
-2093 TMVRDDSPAGVTA
+2093 TAVGDDSPAGAIA

-2112 RLLEYVRVRSAIA
+2112 RLLEYVRVRAAIA
-2125 EGTDDLIGVFETNR
+2125 GGTDDLIGVFETNQ

-2152 LTRRDDATVKA
+2152 LARRDDATVKA
-2163 AARALVSVPAFAS
+2163 AARVLVSAPAFAS

-2186 LEVIERFGVP
+2186 LEVVERFGVP
-2196 VASVAGWT
+2196 VALVAGWT
-2204 RIVGAGASAEQRFAV
+2204 RIVGAGASPEQRSAV

-2265 ARVEQLYEY
+2265 ARMEQLYEY

-2295 TVQLFIQRCLL
+2295 SVQLFIQRCLL
-2306 NLETHVP
+2306 NLEANVP
-2313 PAALINAKQWEWIKR
+2313 PAALINASQWEWMKR

-2357 FTELEGS
+2357 FTELEGT

-2376 DAFLTYLIKLEELAR
+2376 DAFLTYLRKLEELAR

-2413 GRTYGEPHKYFYR
+2413 GRTHGEPHKYFYR

-2437 PVTADIEGD
+2437 PVTAEIEGD

-2468 KQTGGQARKIKPGK
+2468 KQTGGEARTINPGN
-2482 SVKVA
+2482 SVSVA

-2541 YQNGEER
+2541 YENGEER

-2561 FCLAGRNSI
+2561 FYLAGRNSI
-2570 PEKAK
+2570 PKKAT
-2575 FSGAPANP
+2575 FSGSPANP

-2591 TQYTGSGRFKVTFN
+2591 TQYAGSGRFKVTFN

-2627 DGGSY
+2627 NGGSY

-2641 TLGPPDVASIAASD
+2641 TLGAPDVASIAASD

-2687 VEPNFTERTIE
+2687 VEPNVTERTVE

-2704 TRTPQPEPSW
+2704 TRTPQPEPGW
-2714 IGPDWWKE
+2714 IDPDWWKE
-2722 IPVKPEV
+2722 IPVKPEI

-2749 VSLVK
+2749 ASLVK
-2754 VQPGQDWLVNPAT
+2754 VKPGEDWLVNPAT
-2767 ALLFDGELVGPGG
+2767 GLLFDGELVGPGG
-2780 RLDVTILPANG
+2780 RLDATILPATD
-2791 VGAAVAVGGSTVDI
+2791 VGAALAVGGSTVDV

-2810 IGSGATSVVLGSGTV
+2810 IGSGSTSVLLGTGSV
-2825 EKAGLKRVQGG
+2825 EKSGLKRVQGG

-2841 GAGLNSTLAHNV
+2841 GAGLNSTLGQNV

-2861 AANTMGLGASPI
+2861 APNAMGPGASPI

>member
-1 MNKVTFPLKPQMRG
+1 MNNVTFPLKAQMKG
-15 QNVADLQ
+15 PDVADLQ
-22 DALRL
+22 EALRQ
-27 LLERGVIFADE
+27 LLERSAVLRDDE
-38 QDARREL
+38 RARREL
-45 SALLE
+45 AAALQ
-50 RERGQATYGPAT
+50 REHETQSFGDATR
-62 TKLVGRFQEERRL
+62 KLVGLFQKAKRIED
-75 QSTGGVDEATAQAIN
+75 SGAVDSATADALN
-90 ILLKEWGL
+90 ALLREWGL
-98 LDDEPAA
+98 LDQPN
-105 DTAYTLVCRVVDD
+105 
-118 QGEPLAGVRV
+118 GV
-128 EAFDQDPKT
+128 ATQ
-137 AHDRLGAPAISDA
+137 
-150 NGMVRFEFK
+150 
-159 RSDFSEHPGEL
+159 
-170 GPDVYFRVER
+170 
-180 VGDALDYSLP
+180 
-190 DIRNDKGVIRKF
+190 
-202 EPRQDP
+202 
-208 ITIRLEL
+208 
-215 RGEAGHRV
+215 
-223 SGRVVSGEVRRED
+223 VVSGEVRRED

-244 VRAAH
+244 VRAFH
-249 DIDGRVVR
+249 GIDGHAVR
-257 LGEDVTD
+257 LGEDTTD
-264 GEGRYTVRYDVLP
+264 GEGRYTIRYDVLP
-277 EFPRIDLR
+277 ELRRIDLR

-290 ENGKSLASS
+290 EDGKVLASS
-299 EVVRGAK
+299 DVVRGAK
-306 KLEVVD
+306 RLEVID
-312 IEVPMVA
+312 IKVPIAA
-319 PSSAQRLDGRVI
+319 PSSAQRLEGRVV

-339 KLKLRLYRRD
+339 KLTLRLYRRD
-349 FGGNATKLGE
+349 FGGNATKLSE
-359 TTTVTDGRY
+359 TTTVAGGHY
-368 AFAYDPGGKACSL
+368 AFAYDSGGKALSL

-389 GNEILLSKPVNDL
+389 GKETPLSKPVDDL
-402 AGEARTKLN
+402 PGEARAALN
-411 LAAPAALQPL
+411 LAAPAVLQPL
-421 EPEYKRLTDDVT
+421 AAEYRRLTDDVE
-433 PLVGDL
+433 PLVGEL
-439 KKLAAV
+439 KKLADA
-445 KEDAERQDL
+445 KENSDRQDL
-454 TVLNRATGWDARLLA
+454 TVLNRASGWDARLLA

-476 LSADGDVGVSGEAL
+476 LSADGDVGLSGEAL

-502 LLLAHVAPEVAER
+502 LLLAHVAPDVAER

-526 ALDDGAVAQF
+526 AIGDPALAQF
-536 KQQFTTFANK
+536 KQQFMNFANK
-546 VRLSVAVPGSQ
+546 VRLSIAVPGSR

-572 DQAKFATA
+572 DQAKFAAA
-580 YLTHRGTPSDLW
+580 YLDHRGSPADLW
-592 ESARQAGL
+592 QSARQAGL

-619 GSEKLTARIQQAL
+619 SSERLTARIQQAL
-632 DKSDPAQ
+632 DKRDPAQ
-639 LAEKDFDRSGPWVD
+639 LAEKDFDRAGSWVD
-653 EIHAV
+653 EIHAA

-665 RDNLTDGDKKQ
+665 RDNLTDADKKQ
-676 LEALIPTAFA
+676 LEALVPPAFGGA
-686 ASTVEARR
+686 TVEARR
-694 DLWAEDMARKVRM
+694 NLWAEDMARKVRL

-732 DKTVQLLKN
+732 DKTVLLLKD
-741 ATSQGFRLGQTPAAS
+741 AASQGFRLGQTPAAS

-761 AGVRAGLTDAEFTTV
+761 AGARAGLTDAEFSTV
-776 EKHVMALQRV
+776 EKHVTALQRV
-786 YQITPNNEAMP
+786 YQITPSNEAMP

-814 ESEFMGLYASKYLE
+814 ESEFMELYAAKYLE

-859 AKKLDSDLPV
+859 AKKLDSELPV
-869 FGMSAPTQVRESAKN
+869 FGMSAPTQVRERAKD

-904 CEHCRSV
+904 CDHCRSV
-911 LSPAAYLVDLLQFVD
+911 LSPAAYLVDLLQFID

-936 ARWKDNHNGQ
+936 ARWKDNHGGQ
-946 DYTAKYK
+946 DYTAKYR

-1019 QNIIREAYDKVR
+1019 QNVIREAYDKVR
-1031 EARYPLTLPFD
+1031 GARYPLTLPFD

-1060 RVLEVLRASDD
+1060 SVLEALRASDD
-1071 LFVPA
+1071 LFAPA
-1076 QSYDRAAIFLESL
+1076 KVYDRAAIFLESL
-1089 RLSAT
+1089 RLSPT
-1094 EIDLFTSADPVAK
+1094 EIDLFTNPDPLAK
-1107 WYELYGFKNAAEA
+1107 WYELYGFKSAPEA
-1120 TTAATDAVTKQRV
+1120 TTKATDADTKLRI

-1146 VTYKELVELVQTAFV
+1146 VTYKQLVELVQTGFV
-1161 NPKLDRL
+1161 NPKLDQL

-1183 CRDAQNKALYDQNQD
+1183 CRDPQNKALYDHNKD
-1198 LLDPAMPLGQ
+1198 LLDPASALGQ
-1208 RRPKER
+1208 RLPKER
-1214 AVLTAAGQARFDA
+1214 ATLSAAERARFDA
-1227 LSQDDWQTINEIE
+1227 LSQDDWQTINEVE

-1246 DEFGAKFGLT
+1246 GEFSKKFGLSL
-1256 RAQTSAELQGIPFDQ
+1256 AQIDAELQGIPFDQ
-1271 VLVLADPDAGCD
+1271 ILVLADPDAGCD
-1283 FDATILRYAGGQ
+1283 FDATALRYAGGQ
-1295 AADDIDF
+1295 AANDIAF

-1323 RALCAFVPANAPFEK
+1323 RALRAFVPANAPFEE

-1352 LAHLKALGDKL
+1352 LAHLKALDDKIRG
-1363 CVGKQGRVKL
+1363 GKQSRVKL
-1373 TTLWANIPTTGKNS
+1373 TTLWANVATTGKKS
-1387 LYEQLFLNRAILK
+1387 LYEQLFLNRAILRT
-1400 VDDVFDH
+1400 DDVFDH

-1413 SAAWINAAAQKRQF
+1413 SAAWIAAAAQKRRF
-1427 EVQLQNVKAADKID
+1427 EVQVQNVKAADAID
-1441 PGPFAGEPKILI
+1441 PAPFAGEPRIRI
-1453 SYDAFAEVQ
+1453 SYDALEEVQ
-1462 HLSVQGVLTD
+1462 RLSFQGVLSD

-1483 NPKLP
+1483 NPNLP

-1493 AQTKGKEFLLIKGH
+1493 AQTKGKEFSLIKGH
-1507 LLALQG
+1507 VLTLQG
-1513 AFGLTAEDVRRI
+1513 ALGLTSDEVQRI
-1525 LEDTGKSLDTA
+1525 LEEASESLDTA
-1536 ALSLDHVSLLYRYGL
+1536 ALSLDHISLLYRYAL
-1551 LAKGLKISVRELIAL
+1551 LAKGLKLSVRELIAL
-1566 RQLSG
+1566 KQLSG
-1571 LDPFKTLH
+1571 LDPFKALH
-1579 PDPLTKLE
+1579 PDPLAKLD
-1587 EDYAFSH
+1587 EDYPFSQ
-1594 TLHFVEVAEK
+1594 TLRFVEVVEK
-1604 VKDTTF
+1604 VKDTAF

-1638 LLKTLSDGIR
+1638 LLKTLSDGVR
-1648 AIRSDNAVPVDP
+1648 AIRSDNAIPVDP
-1660 GAMGEDVLR
+1660 GAMTEDMLR
-1669 QKLGLVLPPDVVER
+1669 QKLGLVLPPEVVER

-1695 ATKSPVALANQLH
+1695 ATKSPVTLADRLK

-1746 LLARLPKPV
+1746 LLARLPRPV

-1769 LHDVEKQARTFFEK
+1769 LDDVEEQARAFFEK
-1783 HLQKQAANVQPVTG
+1783 HLQKQAANVQPATG
-1797 FLDAADFPLLFAPV
+1797 FLDAADFPLLFAPA
-1811 PAGLTEAQQQ
+1811 PAGSTEAQQQ
-1821 DRLRQQRTRIAN
+1821 DRLRQRRARLAN
-1833 AFLPFLQ
+1833 AFMPFLQ

-1848 VQALTAYTAADPVLA
+1848 AQTLIAYTAADPVLA

-1870 RLLGLVPSGGGAT
+1870 RLLGLVPPGGGAA
-1883 QSLLTALSAS
+1883 QSVLTALSAS

-1926 DKNNNLI
+1926 DKDDKLI

-1940 ATFDGYLEVR
+1940 AKFDGYLEVP
-1950 AAGAYRFFVVLD
+1950 AAGAYRFFVALD
-1962 KRNAAVDVRFEHLP
+1962 KQNAAVEVRFEHLP
-1976 GGLLWSGVAA
+1976 GGLFWSGTAA

-2000 ELKPGLPYRFTVK
+2000 ELKPGVPYRFTVN

-2022 RILVQGEAIPK
+2022 RILVQGEASPK
-2033 DSLSQLA
+2033 DRLSQLA
-2040 LYPISALSGAERAVS
+2040 LYPITTLSGAERAVR

-2086 LDLKKLP
+2086 VDLKKLP
-2093 TMVRDDSPAGVTA
+2093 TVAGDDSPAGATA

-2112 RLLEYVRVRSAIA
+2112 RLLEYVKVRSAIA
-2125 EGTDDLIGVFETNR
+2125 EGTDDLIGVFETNQ
-2139 TGDIDKVYSAIAK
+2139 TGDIDEVYSAIAK
-2152 LTRRDDATVKA
+2152 LARRDEATVRA
-2163 AARALVSVPAFAS
+2163 AARVVAGAPAFAS
-2176 DAPLRRLWDA
+2176 DAPVKRLWDA

-2196 VASVAGWT
+2196 VTSVAGWT
-2204 RIVGAGASAEQRFAV
+2204 RIVGAGATPEQRFSV

-2258 VMHQRGF
+2258 VMHQRGL

-2306 NLETHVP
+2306 NLEANVP
-2313 PAALINAKQWEWIKR
+2313 PAALINAKQWEWMKR
-2328 YRVWEANRKIFLFP
+2328 YRVWEANRKLFLFP

-2357 FTELEGS
+2357 FTELEGA

-2370 SNDLVE
+2370 SSDLVE
-2376 DAFLTYLIKLEELAR
+2376 DAFLTYLRKLEELAR
-2391 LDIVAMHLEDK
+2391 LDVVAMHLEDK

-2413 GRTYGEPHKYFYR
+2413 GRTHGEPHKYFYR

-2437 PVTADIEGD
+2437 PVTAEIEGD

-2455 RLYLFWVTFLEKP
+2455 RLYLFWVTFLKKP
-2468 KQTGGQARKIKPGK
+2468 KQTGGEARTVSAGD
-2482 SVKVA
+2482 SVSVA

-2506 WTTRESGGLTPP
+2506 WTTRESGALTPP
-2518 DSQKL
+2518 DAQRL
-2523 KAISVDPRKVFI
+2523 KAISVDPRDVFV
-2535 HVSKEP
+2535 HVTKEP
-2541 YQNGEER
+2541 YDKDTGEER

-2561 FCLAGRNSI
+2561 FYLAGRNSI
-2570 PEKAK
+2570 PEKAP
-2575 FSGAPANP
+2575 FSGAPENL
-2583 YSASTVNA
+2583 YSASTVKA
-2591 TQYTGSGRFKVTFN
+2591 TQYAGSGRFKVTFN
-2605 SKITTGQSGSSP
+2605 GRITVGQSGSTHSL
-2617 SPETPSILDQ
+2617 ETPSILGQ
-2627 DGGSY
+2627 EGGSY

-2641 TLGPPDVASIAASD
+2641 TLGAPDVASIAASD

-2672 LMKPLFYQDN
+2672 LMKPIFYQDN

-2687 VEPNFTERTIE
+2687 VEPSVTERTIE

-2704 TRTPQPEPSW
+2704 TRTPQPEPGW
-2714 IGPDWWKE
+2714 IDPDWWRD
-2722 IPVKPEV
+2722 IPVKPEI
-2729 PWKWPLPTPGD
+2729 PRKWPLPDPGD
-2740 PPWFDPIDP
+2740 PPWFDLIDP
-2749 VSLVK
+2749 ASLVK
-2754 VQPGQDWLVNPAT
+2754 VRPGNDWLVNPAT
-2767 ALLFDGELVGPGG
+2767 GLLFDGELVGPGG
-2780 RLDVTILPANG
+2780 RLDVMILPASE
-2791 VGAAVAVGGSTVDI
+2791 VGAAVAVGSSTVDV

-2810 IGSGATSVVLGSGTV
+2810 IGSGSTSVLLGTGSV

-2841 GAGLNSTLAHNV
+2841 GAGLNSTLVQNV

-2861 AANTMGLGASPI
+2861 AANAVGFGARSI
-2873 GR
+2873 DR

>member
-1 MNKVTFPLKPQMRG
+1 MKNITFPLKPQMRG
-15 QNVADLQ
+15 PEVADLQ
-22 DALRL
+22 EALRQ
-27 LLERGVIFADE
+27 LLERSAVLRDDE
-38 QDARREL
+38 RARRGLAATLQREGETQTFGDATRKVVAIFQKERRIEESGAVDTATADAL
-45 SALLE
+45 NALL
-50 RERGQATYGPAT
+50 R
-62 TKLVGRFQEERRL
+62 
-75 QSTGGVDEATAQAIN
+75 
-90 ILLKEWGL
+90 EWGL
-98 LDDEPAA
+98 LDQPA
-105 DTAYTLVCRVVDD
+105 
-118 QGEPLAGVRV
+118 
-128 EAFDQDPKT
+128 
-137 AHDRLGAPAISDA
+137 
-150 NGMVRFEFK
+150 
-159 RSDFSEHPGEL
+159 
-170 GPDVYFRVER
+170 GPT
-180 VGDALDYSLP
+180 S
-190 DIRNDKGVIRKF
+190 
-202 EPRQDP
+202 Q
-208 ITIRLEL
+208 
-215 RGEAGHRV
+215 
-223 SGRVVSGEVRRED
+223 VVSGEVRRED
-236 GVPMRGVR
+236 GAPLKGVR
-244 VRAAH
+244 VRAVH
-249 DIDGRVVR
+249 VVDGRAVR
-257 LGEDVTD
+257 LGEDTTD
-264 GEGRYTVRYDVLP
+264 GEGRYTIRYDVLP
-277 EFPRIDLR
+277 ELRRIDLR
-285 VSAVG
+285 VSVVG
-290 ENGKSLASS
+290 EDGKLLASS
-299 EVVRGAK
+299 NVVRGAK
-306 KLEVVD
+306 PLEVID
-312 IEVPMVA
+312 LKVPITSA
-319 PSSAQRLDGRVI
+319 TSAQRLEGRVVL
-331 FEHGLPAE
+331 EHGLPAE
-339 KLKLRLYRRD
+339 KLTLRLYRRD
-349 FGGNATKLGE
+349 FGGTATKLDE
-359 TTTVTDGRY
+359 TTTVARGRY
-368 AFAYDPGGKACSL
+368 SFAYDSVGNALSL

-389 GNEILLSKPVNDL
+389 GKEIPLSKPVNDL
-402 AGEARTKLN
+402 PGDGRAALN
-411 LAAPAALQPL
+411 LAAPASLQPL
-421 EPEYKRLTDDVT
+421 APEYKRLTEDVA

-439 KKLAAV
+439 KKLAAA
-445 KEDAERQDL
+445 KETAERQDL
-454 TVLNRATGWDARLLA
+454 TVLNRASGWDARLLA

-476 LSADGDVGVSGEAL
+476 LEADGDVDLSGEAL

-502 LLLAHVAPEVAER
+502 LLLAHVAPDVAER

-526 ALDDGAVAQF
+526 ALDDPAVAQF

-546 VRLSVAVPGSQ
+546 VRLSIAVPGSR

-572 DQAKFATA
+572 EQANFATA
-580 YLTHRGTPSDLW
+580 YLGHRGAPADLW
-592 ESARQAGL
+592 DSARKAGL
-600 DDVKVRK
+600 DDVQVGK

-619 GSEKLTARIQQAL
+619 SSEKLTARIQQAL
-632 DKSDPAQ
+632 DKGGPAQ
-639 LAEKDFDRSGPWVD
+639 LAEKDFDRASSWVD
-653 EIHAV
+653 EIDVV

-665 RDNLTDGDKKQ
+665 RNNLTDADKKQ
-676 LEALIPTAFA
+676 LETLIPPAFGGA
-686 ASTVEARR
+686 TVEARR
-694 DLWAEDMARKVRM
+694 DLWAEDMARKVRL

-715 RSIERDGTDS
+715 RSIERDATDA
-725 FKLGAAR
+725 FKFGAAR

-741 ATSQGFRLGQTPAAS
+741 AASQGFRLGQTPAAS

-761 AGVRAGLTDAEFTTV
+761 AGARAGLTDAEFTTV
-776 EKHVMALQRV
+776 EKHVTALQRV
-786 YQITPNNEAMP
+786 YQITPSNEAMP

-814 ESEFMGLYASKYLE
+814 ESAFMELYAAKYLE
-828 LYKVAPTQAESRLV
+828 LYKVTPTQAESRLV

-859 AKKLDSDLPV
+859 AKKLDSELPI
-869 FGMSAPTQVRESAKN
+869 FGMSAPTQVRESAKS

-936 ARWKDNHNGQ
+936 ARWKDTHGGQ

-1009 ATTPELLAEP
+1009 ATTAELLAEP
-1019 QNIIREAYDKVR
+1019 QNVIREAYDKVR
-1031 EARYPLTLPFD
+1031 DARYPLTLPFD

-1052 DYFETPLW
+1052 DYFEVPLS
-1060 RVLEVLRASDD
+1060 RVLEVLRVSDD

-1076 QSYDRAAIFLESL
+1076 QVYDRAAIFLESL
-1089 RLSAT
+1089 RLSPT
-1094 EIDLFTSADPVAK
+1094 EIDLFTNPDPLAK

-1120 TTAATDAVTKQRV
+1120 TTEATDAVTKLRV

-1146 VTYKELVELVQTAFV
+1146 VTYKQLVELVQTAFV
-1161 NPKLDRL
+1161 NPKLDQL

-1198 LLDPAMPLGQ
+1198 LLDPALPLGQ
-1208 RRPKER
+1208 RLSKDR
-1214 AVLTAAGQARFDA
+1214 AALSAGDQARFDA

-1246 DEFGAKFGLT
+1246 GEFSKKFGLPI
-1256 RAQTSAELQGIPFDQ
+1256 AQINAELQGIPFDR

-1295 AADDIDF
+1295 AADDMAF
-1302 LKLNLFV
+1302 LKLNLLV

-1323 RALCAFVPANAPFEK
+1323 RALRAFVPANAPFEK

-1352 LAHLKALGDKL
+1352 LAHLKALDDKIR
-1363 CVGKQGRVKL
+1363 VGKQSRVKL
-1373 TTLWANIPTTGKNS
+1373 KTLWASLPTTGKKS
-1387 LYEQLFLNRAILK
+1387 LYEQLFLNRAVLK
-1400 VDDVFDH
+1400 TDDVFDH
-1407 PLGQYL
+1407 PLGQYM
-1413 SAAWINAAAQKRQF
+1413 SAAWISAAAQKRQF
-1427 EVQLQNVKAADKID
+1427 EAQLQNVKAADKID
-1441 PGPFAGEPKILI
+1441 PAPFAGEPRIQI
-1453 SYDAFAEVQ
+1453 SYDALEEVQ
-1462 HLSVQGVLTD
+1462 QLSFQGVLTD
-1472 AEKAALVALSP
+1472 VEKAALVALSP
-1483 NPKLP
+1483 NPNLP

-1493 AQTKGKEFLLIKGH
+1493 AQTKGKEFSLVKGH

-1513 AFGLTAEDVRRI
+1513 ALGFTGEDARRI
-1525 LEDTGKSLDTA
+1525 LEDAGKSLDTA

-1551 LAKGLKISVRELIAL
+1551 LAKGLKLSVRELIAL
-1566 RQLSG
+1566 KQLSG
-1571 LDPFKTLH
+1571 LDPFKGLL

-1587 EDYAFSH
+1587 EDYPFSQ
-1594 TLHFVEVAEK
+1594 TLRFVEVVEK
-1604 VKDTTF
+1604 VKDNAF
-1610 KVEDLEYLLRHRFDE
+1610 KVEDLDYLLRHRFDE

-1648 AIRSDNAVPVDP
+1648 SIRSDNAIPVDP

-1689 GTAEFT
+1689 GTVEFT
-1695 ATKSPVALANQLH
+1695 ATKSPVALANQLK
-1708 VEGFSDESAFRELVY
+1708 VEGFSDESAFREVVY
-1723 NGARQEQKLTYRGVL
+1723 NGARQEQKLTYRGV

-1755 PPNPHVPSAVLSDL
+1755 PPNPHVPSAVLGDL
-1769 LHDVEKQARTFFEK
+1769 LGDVEKQARAFFEK
-1783 HLQKQAANVQPVTG
+1783 HLQKQAANVQPAIG
-1797 FLDAADFPLLFAPV
+1797 FLDAADFPLLFAPA

-1821 DRLRQQRTRIAN
+1821 DRLRQQRTRLAN

-1848 VQALTAYTAADPVLA
+1848 VQMLTAYAAADPMLA

-1883 QSLLTALSAS
+1883 QSLLAALSAS
-1893 SDRGLSVDFFASTDG
+1893 SDPGLSVDFFASTDG

-1926 DKNNNLI
+1926 DKSDNPI
-1933 RPVAARS
+1933 RPVGARS
-1940 ATFDGYLEVR
+1940 ATFDGYLEVP
-1950 AAGAYRFFVVLD
+1950 AAGAYRFFVALD
-1962 KRNAAVDVRFEHLP
+1962 KQNAAVEIRFEHLP
-1976 GGLLWSGVAA
+1976 GGLFWSGAAA
-1986 ADGAVLGDKPNEYI
+1986 ADGAVLGDKPNELQHGPGASEGYI
-2000 ELKPGLPYRFTVK
+2000 ELKPGVPYRFTVK

-2022 RILVQGEAIPK
+2022 RILVQGEASPK
-2033 DSLSQLA
+2033 DSLSQLT
-2040 LYPISALSGAERAVS
+2040 LYPTTALSGAERAVT

-2064 QGFGLNERELR
+2064 QGFGLSERELR

-2093 TMVRDDSPAGVTA
+2093 TMVGDDSPAGATA
-2106 LFGQFL
+2106 LFSQFL
-2112 RLLEYVRVRSAIA
+2112 RLLEYVRVRSVIA
-2125 EGTDDLIGVFETNR
+2125 EDTDDLIGVFETNQ

-2152 LTRRDDATVKA
+2152 LSRRDDATVKA
-2163 AARALVSVPAFAS
+2163 AARVLAGAPAFAS

-2186 LEVIERFGVP
+2186 LEVIERFGVT
-2196 VASVAGWT
+2196 VASVAGWA
-2204 RIVGAGASAEQRFAV
+2204 RIVGAGASPEQRFAV

-2245 KLRQRQRDALVNH
+2245 KLRQRQRDALVSH

-2265 ARVEQLYEY
+2265 ARMAQLYEY

-2295 TVQLFIQRCLL
+2295 SVQLFIQRCLL
-2306 NLETHVP
+2306 NLEANVP
-2313 PAALINAKQWEWIKR
+2313 PAALINAKQWEWMKR

-2357 FTELEGS
+2357 FTELEGA

-2376 DAFLTYLIKLEELAR
+2376 DAFLTYLRKLEELAR

-2413 GRTYGEPHKYFYR
+2413 GRTHGEPHKYFYR

-2437 PVTADIEGD
+2437 PVTAEIEGD

-2468 KQTGGQARKIKPGK
+2468 TQTGGEARTIKPGD
-2482 SVKVA
+2482 SVSVA
-2487 AAESEL
+2487 AAGSEL

-2535 HVSKEP
+2535 HVSKES
-2541 YQNGEER
+2541 YENGEER
-2548 GVYVHLGWPFNQA
+2548 GVYVHLGWPFSQA
-2561 FCLAGRNSI
+2561 FYLASRNSI
-2570 PEKAK
+2570 PEKAT
-2575 FSGAPANP
+2575 FSVAPANP

-2591 TQYTGSGRFKVTFN
+2591 TQYAGSGRFKVTFN

-2627 DGGSY
+2627 NGGSY
-2632 TILPCDNNI
+2632 TILPCDNDI
-2641 TLGPPDVASIAASD
+2641 TLGAPDVASIAASD

-2687 VEPNFTERTIE
+2687 VEPNVAERTVE

-2704 TRTPQPEPSW
+2704 TRTPQPEPGW
-2714 IGPDWWKE
+2714 IDPDWWKE
-2722 IPVKPEV
+2722 IPVKPEI

-2749 VSLVK
+2749 ASLVK
-2754 VQPGQDWLVNPAT
+2754 VRPGEDWLVNPAT
-2767 ALLFDGELVGPGG
+2767 ALVFDGELVGPVG
-2780 RLDVTILPANG
+2780 RLDATVLPATDL
-2791 VGAAVAVGGSTVDI
+2791 GAALAVGGSTVDV
-2805 HPGSS
+2805 HSGSS
-2810 IGSGATSVVLGSGTV
+2810 IGSGATSVLLGTGSV
-2825 EKAGLKRVQGG
+2825 EQAGLKRVQGG

-2841 GAGLNSTLAHNV
+2841 GAGLNSTLVQNV

-2861 AANTMGLGASPI
+2861 HATAIGLGA
-2873 GR
+2873 GRFGR